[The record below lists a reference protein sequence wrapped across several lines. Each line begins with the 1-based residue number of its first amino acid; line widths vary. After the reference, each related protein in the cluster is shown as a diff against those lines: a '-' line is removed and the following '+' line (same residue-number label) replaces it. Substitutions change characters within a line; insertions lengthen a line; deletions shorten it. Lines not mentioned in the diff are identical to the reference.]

1 MQVLLTMISTEICR
15 KFLGQELPDSDV
27 EAIRDV
33 LYVMAEKLV
42 NDQFTLRLLSD
53 GVEDV
58 QFADTLASHVNGTSE
73 VRRYT

>member
-1 MQVLLTMISTEICR
+1 MISTDTCR
-15 KFLGQELPDSDV
+15 KFLGPDLPDSDV
-27 EAIRDV
+27 DAIRDV

-58 QFADTLASHVNGTSE
+58 QFADTLAKHVNDTFG
-73 VRRYT
+73 VRRYK